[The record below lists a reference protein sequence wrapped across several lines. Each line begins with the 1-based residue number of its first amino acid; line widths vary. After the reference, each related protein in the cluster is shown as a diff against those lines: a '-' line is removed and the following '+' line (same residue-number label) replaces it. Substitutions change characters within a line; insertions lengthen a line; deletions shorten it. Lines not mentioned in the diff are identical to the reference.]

1 MILNYFSKSYDLIA
15 QKINI
20 KASHNYRFSCAY
32 IGFMFLPQP
41 NHIILGKKKNSI
53 STLASEW
60 KNQTLVSIARC
71 AFSGKMVIQFSFF
84 IKASVN
90 IK

>member
-32 IGFMFLPQP
+32 IGFMLLPQP
-41 NHIILGKKKNSI
+41 NHIILGEKK
-53 STLASEW
+53 TVYRLW
-60 KNQTLVSIARC
+60 PQ
-71 AFSGKMVIQFSFF
+71 SGR
-84 IKASVN
+84 IKP
-90 IK
+90 